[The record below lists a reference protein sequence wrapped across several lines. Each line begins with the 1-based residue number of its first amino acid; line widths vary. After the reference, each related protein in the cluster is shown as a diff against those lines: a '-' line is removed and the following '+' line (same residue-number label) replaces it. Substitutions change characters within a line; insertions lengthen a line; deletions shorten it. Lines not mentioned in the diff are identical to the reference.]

1 MARAKIS
8 LIGGGQIGGNL
19 ALLAAQKELGDIVI
33 FDIPK
38 AEGMVKG
45 KALDLMQLKPHD
57 GYDANISGTSDWKD
71 LTDSDVFIITAGL
84 PRKPG
89 MDREDLLEINLGI
102 MTDVAENI
110 KEYSPNAFVIVVSN
124 PLDAMVYAFYKVSQ
138 LKKNM
143 VVGMAGALD
152 SARFR
157 AFIAMEVGC
166 SVQDVTCMVLGG
178 HGDTMVP
185 ITRFGTVGG
194 VPIESLINPDR
205 LEEIVNRTR
214 FAGGEIVKLFGNG
227 SAFYA
232 PAQSAIEMA
241 ESYLRDKKRIIPCA
255 SLCEGE
261 FGING
266 YFIGVPSVIGSGG
279 VENILEFSLTEEEKF
294 ELKNTLEAV
303 KKTAKDFINARKS
316 DRIGI
321 LVFAGESFIQCP
333 LTIDKEVLLALMD
346 DIQVAEQSYDGT
358 AIGMAIANATNRLRN
373 SDAKSKVMIL
383 LSDGSNNAGEL
394 DPLTSAD
401 LASNFDIKIYT
412 IGAGTNQDV
421 SFIPGRGYIRNEID
435 EVTLK
440 SIANRTNGKYFRA
453 TNVVGLEDV
462 YKTIDELERTE
473 IEIKEFTRYKEL
485 FGWLLIP
492 AMIIGLGGHTID
504 RTIFRKQ
511 L

>member
-1 MARAKIS
+1 MERAKIS

-45 KALDLMQLKPHD
+45 KALDLMQLRPHD
-57 GYDANISGTSDWKD
+57 GYDANISGTSNWKD
-71 LTDSDVFIITAGL
+71 LKDSDVFIITAGL

-110 KEYSPNAFVIVVSN
+110 KKYSPNAFVIVVSN

-152 SARFR
+152 SARSR

-185 ITRFGTVGG
+185 ITRVGTVGG
-194 VPIESLINPDR
+194 VPIESLIKPDR

-266 YFIGVPSVIGSGG
+266 YFIGVPSMIGKNG
-279 VENILEFSLTEEEKF
+279 VEKILEFELRDNEKSA
-294 ELKNTLEAV
+294 LDNTLKAV
-303 KKTAKDFINARKS
+303 KKT
-316 DRIGI
+316 
-321 LVFAGESFIQCP
+321 
-333 LTIDKEVLLALMD
+333 VLETKL
-346 DIQVAEQSYDGT
+346 
-358 AIGMAIANATNRLRN
+358 
-373 SDAKSKVMIL
+373 
-383 LSDGSNNAGEL
+383 
-394 DPLTSAD
+394 
-401 LASNFDIKIYT
+401 
-412 IGAGTNQDV
+412 
-421 SFIPGRGYIRNEID
+421 
-435 EVTLK
+435 
-440 SIANRTNGKYFRA
+440 
-453 TNVVGLEDV
+453 
-462 YKTIDELERTE
+462 
-473 IEIKEFTRYKEL
+473 
-485 FGWLLIP
+485 
-492 AMIIGLGGHTID
+492 
-504 RTIFRKQ
+504 
-511 L
+511 